1 MVRRL
6 VMKMLLS
13 GQSEMIVMR
22 RRRRMLGRGPYVQQ
36 EKLQVRR
43 QAPPGMSV
51 GKGTDWAKEVSM
63 EEVWMMVGVVM
74 TEDSSR
80 DHGMMRWEP
89 QIRGHCWAAEL
100 QPDHLCE
107 PLLREG

>member
-1 MVRRL
+1 M
-6 VMKMLLS
+6 
-13 GQSEMIVMR
+13 
-22 RRRRMLGRGPYVQQ
+22 QQ

-43 QAPPGMSV
+43 QASPVMSE
-51 GKGTDWAKEVSM
+51 GNRTDWAKEVSM
-63 EEVWMMVGVVM
+63 EEVRMMLVVMM

-80 DHGMMRWEP
+80 AHEMMRWEP

>member
-1 MVRRL
+1 VL
-6 VMKMLLS
+6 
-13 GQSEMIVMR
+13 
-22 RRRRMLGRGPYVQQ
+22 Q

-43 QAPPGMSV
+43 QASPVMSE
-51 GKGTDWAKEVSM
+51 GKGTDRAKEVSM

-74 TEDSSR
+74 AEDSSR

>member
-1 MVRRL
+1 
-6 VMKMLLS
+6 
-13 GQSEMIVMR
+13 
-22 RRRRMLGRGPYVQQ
+22 
-36 EKLQVRR
+36 
-43 QAPPGMSV
+43 
-51 GKGTDWAKEVSM
+51 M